1 MGKSNSF
8 LSTGSELEVPW
19 AFGLGMHM
27 FRQAERET
35 LRVRK
40 ADRVARGVGD
50 DARRSRTKVPFVKAS
65 GEMERGKE
73 DFLVG
78 NGPKVPAMPFTGC
91 PFNHPRRSARSRR
104 MRRKNP
110 THMAKTDKSPVKAT
124 VLDVKRSVK
133 SKPIGIAGL
142 DWEFGKKEI
151 GFLSRESQVRLRVH
165 ADDNHHGLPARL
177 WTCSCCPSTYDSY
190 RWAMGTDRLKRLKAY
205 QREGGN
211 RKEKRHDWFANQVVK
226 KLSAPVTLIVG
237 KKSVGYVKRR
247 FCKAGKKGFCL
258 LKKEVGWLQNQSQL
272 AYRDVSF
279 YSGGGHGI
287 SKLPS
292 FWKREVLSRQWSV
305 NATGTKYRAYL
316 RATSVGE
323 SRSSVE
329 WAQRLFGRQHVRD
342 VKDSLRRSPAVKQKA
357 KEAPLVESPELTV
370 EQQDNESKSNLSA
383 VSTSPP
389 EAVVQE
395 PLACP
400 HGLSKGK
407 CLSGC
412 QGEWKMVVKDPFA
425 W

>member
-1 MGKSNSF
+1 MSNSKQ
-8 LSTGSELEVPW
+8 LHPKGSDCVVSW
-19 AFGLGMHM
+19 TFGLGMHL

-40 ADRVARGVGD
+40 ADWVRRESCD
-50 DARRSRTKVPFVKAS
+50 DARRSRTKVRNVKAS

-78 NGPKVPAMPFTGC
+78 NSPKVPAMPFSGC

-110 THMAKTDKSPVKAT
+110 THMAKADKNPVKVT
-124 VLDVKRSVK
+124 VLDVKKSVK
-133 SKPIGIAGL
+133 PKPIGIAGL

-151 GFLSRESQVRLRVH
+151 GLLSRESQVRSRRH
-165 ADDNHHGLPARL
+165 ADDNHFGLPERL
-177 WTCSCCPSTYDSY
+177 WTCSCCPSTYDTY
-190 RWAMGTDRLKRLKAY
+190 RWAMEADRLKRLKAY
-205 QREGGN
+205 RREGGN
-211 RKEKRHDWFANQVVK
+211 RKEKRRDWFTNQVVK
-226 KLSAPVTLIVG
+226 KLSAPVTMIVG

-247 FCKAGKKGFCL
+247 FCRVGKKGYCL
-258 LKKEVGWLQNQSQL
+258 LKKEVGWLRNQSQL
-272 AYRDVSF
+272 TYRDVSF

-287 SKLPS
+287 KQLNP
-292 FWKREVLSRQWSV
+292 WKNLVLSRQWSV
-305 NATGTKYRAYL
+305 NSTGTKYRASL

-342 VKDSLRRSPAVKQKA
+342 VRDALRKSLAGKQKA
-357 KEAPLVESPELTV
+357 EEAPLEESPKLTV
-370 EQQDNESKSNLSA
+370 EQQDDETESNLSD

-395 PLACP
+395 PLRCP
-400 HGLSKGK
+400 HGLSKGC

-412 QGEWKMVVKDPFA
+412 QGEWKMEVKDPFA